1 MSLIPNETLVMLHQ
15 QALARGCTFCAI
27 ASNSPPFDPTLP
39 RPPPS
44 PSPHP
49 PNSDSGHIVLSTPDV
64 IAFLDTLP
72 LTRAHVLVCPR
83 EHREKL
89 SDLSPAENAV
99 VGAWLP
105 IIARAACKVSGY
117 EDFNLVQN
125 NGVNAA
131 QAVPHVHY
139 HIIPR
144 PDERQR
150 EKLEAETPEDRKRW
164 RKSPFGSG
172 WRSDLDDEEGAQLA
186 AALRAEVEQEVESL
200 RKDPNRQKDTR
211 FLASI

>member
-1 MSLIPNETLVMLHQ
+1 MSFMPNETLVMLHQ

-44 PSPHP
+44 PSPP
-49 PNSDSGHIVLSTPDV
+49 PPDSDSGHIVLSTPDV
-64 IAFLDTLP
+64 IAFLDILP

-99 VGAWLP
+99 IGDYCQSCVKVVEHEEP
-105 IIARAACKVSGY
+105 IVKPR
-117 EDFNLVQN
+117 
-125 NGVNAA
+125 VNAA
-131 QAVPHVHY
+131 QVVPHAHY

-150 EKLEAETPEDRKRW
+150 EKLKVETPEDRKRW
-164 RKSPFGSG
+164 WKSPFGSG

-211 FLASI
+211 FLASL